1 MSAADV
7 KLIFLGAGKRLS
19 LLERFLD
26 AARAESVNLSLI
38 CVEAQDRPPVA
49 SVAKIVRGPKFT
61 SPEFAPHLADLA
73 ARERTHANLP
83 IAVIPT
89 MDAACTALSACASAL
104 PCEAIVSDHA
114 LCAAMEDKLA
124 SDAFFREAGLPVP
137 TLTPG
142 AYPRI
147 AKSRRGFG
155 SRDQAVLE
163 TESDE
168 AAFFSRRSREN
179 YIVQPFLRGRE
190 FTVDAYVDRAGRTLA
205 ALSRLR
211 IEVSAGE
218 VDVSETLRRPVI
230 LDLSRRVLARP
241 GWRGPITLQF
251 IEPDH
256 APDAPALIE
265 INPRF
270 GGGVTHAIH
279 CGLDMPRW
287 ILRELLG
294 RPVAPADHWPE
305 HSFMTRCRRDIFL

>member
-1 MSAADV
+1 MTTTDL
-7 KLIFLGAGKRLS
+7 KLVFLGAGKRLS

-26 AARAESVNLSLI
+26 AARAENVRLSLI

-49 SVAKIVRGPKFT
+49 SVAKIVRGPKFS
-61 SPEFAPHLADLA
+61 SPEFAPHLTELV
-73 ARERTHANLP
+73 AREGAH
-83 IAVIPT
+83 AVIPT
-89 MDAACTALSACASAL
+89 MDAACTALSACARAL
-104 PCEAIVSDHA
+104 PCAAIVSDHA
-114 LCAAMEDKLA
+114 LCAAMEDKVA
-124 SDAFFREAGLPVP
+124 SDEFFRSHGLPVP
-137 TLTPG
+137 TLSPG

-163 TESDE
+163 TAEDE
-168 AAFFSRRSREN
+168 AAFFARRARDG

-190 FTVDAYVDRAGRTLA
+190 FTVDAYVDRGGRALG

-218 VDVSETLRRPVI
+218 VDVSETLRRPAI
-230 LDLSRRVLARP
+230 LALTRRVLALP

-251 IEPDH
+251 IEADPESS
-256 APDAPALIE
+256 APALIE

-294 RPVAPADHWPE
+294 RPVEPADDWPE